1 MANLPNWRPRGGA
14 NNVYGDNIATPESQ
28 QGPQGPQGPQGVQG
42 PKGEKGDR
50 GETGATG
57 AKGDRGETGAT
68 GAKGEKGD
76 RGETGATG
84 AKGEKGDRGE
94 TGATGAKGDKG
105 DMGPQGETGATGP
118 QGEAGPQGTQGATG
132 ATGATGVAGKDAD
145 ENKLREDI
153 LNIVRK
159 EIPQDKPVTEA
170 VGAAVDTGKKHR
182 NWTKTALPILLGTLL
197 IGGIMWA
204 INAFKNKK
212 KKDKVADND
221 KKTEKIQENV
231 EKTTEEKEKAPE
243 DKEKNTDEEKEE
255 LKNVNLSFE
264 YDNNSTELAP
274 NDQKMMEAAAEAIAK
289 NQEEFGTKEI
299 PVVAGASKN
308 GNEKYNQEIS
318 TKRGTSTKN
327 ILESAGVKNVDIV
340 HGVGDRAATLD
351 SNSSDKH
358 AASRNDRATIINA
371 GMMTKK
377 EYDTFYKNFKE
388 AALAKGLSPNEVNKY
403 LEKFQASSQG
413 EVIDKY
419 ASNNPQSKNILNQ
432 FAKEEPAFKNKIEKE
447 NELALSTYNDKQKE
461 EFVSK
466 NGGEILQTEQTS
478 KPETKTEGKKIEE
491 NSTKEETKE
500 DKKNKIKFEG
510 KETSQTLKTKEANET
525 KENTKVKEENI
536 KKDNKTSEKSLEKEL
551 KKDEKKKTEV
561 KQKEKT
567 NLRVGS

>member
-1 MANLPNWRPRGGA
+1 MAANLPNWRPRGGA

-57 AKGDRGETGAT
+57 ATGAKGDKGDRGETGAT
-68 GAKGEKGD
+68 GAKGDKGD

-84 AKGEKGDRGE
+84 AKGDKGDRGE

-105 DMGPQGETGATGP
+105 DMGPQGE
-118 QGEAGPQGTQGATG
+118 AGPQGTQGATG
-132 ATGATGVAGKDAD
+132 ATGATGAAGVAGKDAD

-159 EIPQDKPVTEA
+159 EIPQEKPVTEA
-170 VGAAVDTGKKHR
+170 VNAAVDTGKKHR

-231 EKTTEEKEKAPE
+231 EKTPEEKAPE
-243 DKEKNTDEEKEE
+243 DNEKKTEEEKEE

-289 NQEEFGTKEI
+289 NQEEFGIKEI

-318 TKRGTSTKN
+318 TKRGTNTKN

-478 KPETKTEGKKIEE
+478 KPEIKTEGKKNEE

>member
-1 MANLPNWRPRGGA
+1 MAANLPNWRPRGGA

-28 QGPQGPQGPQGVQG
+28 QGPQGPQGPQGAQG

-57 AKGDRGETGAT
+57 AKGD
-68 GAKGEKGD
+68 KGD

-84 AKGEKGDRGE
+84 AKGDKGDMGPQGEKGDRGE

-105 DMGPQGETGATGP
+105 DMGPQGV
-118 QGEAGPQGTQGATG
+118 QGATG
-132 ATGATGVAGKDAD
+132 ATGATGSQGEAGPQGAQGATGAAGKDAD
-145 ENKLREDI
+145 VNKIRDDI

-231 EKTTEEKEKAPE
+231 EKTTEEKAPE
-243 DKEKNTDEEKEE
+243 DKEKKTDEEKEE

-318 TKRGTSTKN
+318 TKRGASTKN

-478 KPETKTEGKKIEE
+478 KPEIKNESKKIEE